1 MKTVLTLLS
10 AVALCISLDA
20 GAHSELPSEE
30 WCAQGRPVPV
40 ASFEI
45 FAETLV
51 ADRERDQT
59 CTGSA
64 APGKV
69 SVKTCGQFDDD
80 YDRSRTKAL
89 AMCGA
94 HSGGGTSDFG
104 SVIAVVQFPG
114 SYLHQDHHRLYR
126 AEHGLRGICVRCE
139 RPQRPLPAPT
149 PR

>member
-10 AVALCISLDA
+10 AAALFIGLEA

-64 APGKV
+64 APGKA
-69 SVKTCGQFDDD
+69 SAKTCGQFDDD

-104 SVIAVVQFPG
+104 SVIAVVQSPG
-114 SYLHQDHHRLYR
+114 SYLHEEHHRLYR

-139 RPQRPLPAPT
+139 RPQRPLPAPA

>member
-10 AVALCISLDA
+10 AAALLISVGA
-20 GAHSELPSEE
+20 RAHSELPSEE

-40 ASFEI
+40 GSFEI

-64 APGKV
+64 APGKA
-69 SVKTCGQFDDD
+69 SLKTCGQFDDD

-89 AMCGA
+89 ALCGA

-104 SVIAVVQFPG
+104 SVIAVVQSPET
-114 SYLHQDHHRLYR
+114 YLHEDHHRLYR

-139 RPQRPLPAPT
+139 RPVRPLPAP
-149 PR
+149 R